1 MDDLLRQAYERR
13 ERLRR
18 QLAAVDAFIANYE
31 EATPAPVQSTPSN
44 YELNLNAAAS
54 RGRRV
59 RTPDL
64 GALIG
69 AAEATILEA
78 GKPLSRSELLRRLE
92 KQGFSFPGT
101 DKVKVFGTNLWRSRR
116 FVSLKGL
123 GYWPEAHPLPA
134 GYRTAE
140 QRQSMLKDLS
150 DNLTYSAAGK

>member
-13 ERLRR
+13 ERLRK
-18 QLAAVDAFIANYE
+18 QLAALDSFIANYE
-31 EATPAPVQSTPSN
+31 EATPVPVPSTQAN
-44 YELNLNAAAS
+44 YELNLNAAAY

-64 GALIG
+64 GPLIE

-78 GKPLSRSELLRRLE
+78 AKPLSRSELLRRLE

-116 FVSLKGL
+116 FVSVKGV

-134 GYRTAE
+134 DYRAAE
-140 QRQSMLKDLS
+140 QRRSMLKD
-150 DNLTYSAAGK
+150 